1 MNDKRLVEKDD
12 KNAQEGADGEPPA
25 PKLVPFKRLYTYITA
40 REKCWLIIG
49 TIAALGMGV
58 ALPGFALLFGGVIN

>member
-1 MNDKRLVEKDD
+1 M
-12 KNAQEGADGEPPA
+12 
-25 PKLVPFKRLYTYITA
+25 PFKRLYTYITA